1 MSVEFAS
8 IMSKLGA
15 SEIRELLK
23 LTARKEVISFAGGLP
38 APELFPVKEFMA
50 ASAAV
55 MTEAG
60 EDALCQVV
68 AADGPGQGG
77 VQAGEQVVEGDHPLL
92 VLAPVE
98 FGLDIG
104 LTESH
109 SGRATIHHAT
119 DSRAMGFAK
128 VGNSK

>member
-60 EDALCQVV
+60 EDALQYSTTEGFPPLRKQIAERMNTKLLTQV
-68 AADGPGQGG
+68 
-77 VQAGEQVVEGDHPLL
+77 
-92 VLAPVE
+92 APD
-98 FGLDIG
+98 DI
-104 LTESH
+104 LEI
-109 SGRATIHHAT
+109 GRAH
-119 DSRAMGFAK
+119 
-128 VGNSK
+128 V